1 MNDNNLNGTKI
12 KVGDQRMQIIGER
25 VRNIRKSN
33 GLTQTDV
40 AKRMGVATPVVSELE
55 RGLLNPTMNTY
66 FILCAALE
74 VEPYEL
80 LDDLPQRRTKRDS
93 NEA

>member
-1 MNDNNLNGTKI
+1 MNDNNLNGAKI

-80 LDDLPQRRTKRDS
+80 LADLPQRRTKRDS

>member
-1 MNDNNLNGTKI
+1 MNDNYLNGTKI
-12 KVGDQRMQIIGER
+12 KVGDARMLIIGER

-74 VEPYEL
+74 IEPHEL
-80 LDDLPQRRTKRDS
+80 LGDLPGRRTKRDS
-93 NEA
+93 NDA